1 MNIITVNH
9 YYAGTGNIPPS
20 FQSLDV
26 VMADEAIA
34 EVERLKE
41 ENERLRAALLSLSVE
56 AREALR

>member
-26 VMADEAIA
+26 VMADEAIE